1 MTFLLMTEL
10 SKNFRRLAL
19 ITKPFAFRTYPDEF
33 RSHDLFRSHI
43 RAYAII
49 GENHIESYLYQI

>member
-1 MTFLLMTEL
+1 MTEL